1 MGSEMCIRDSFAT
14 TMDGRVMYPSQST
27 VPPAFGYREKQA
39 DGACSSQ
46 VDARARYKST
56 MLSDCTDQLLAA
68 RSLDFGQ
75 GQAGSVRFK
84 SAIPPGVD

>member
-1 MGSEMCIRDSFAT
+1 
-14 TMDGRVMYPSQST
+14 
-27 VPPAFGYREKQA
+27 
-39 DGACSSQ
+39 
-46 VDARARYKST
+46 

-84 SAIPPGVD
+84 SAIPPGVDWGETGSLCESTRTLSAY